1 MFNARPKGDIM
12 KTWIKRSLAG
22 LFGAAIVV
30 GSLGA
35 CSHRSEGARWNASP
49 EESAAMRSKMI
60 ERVSGK
66 LDLDAAQKAKLEVL
80 AAKLHEQRSALVGST
95 QNPRAE
101 MQALVAGDKF
111 DRTRAQTLVAEKTA
125 ALNSKSPEVV
135 AALGD
140 FYDSLNAAQQQKVR
154 DFMQRRGGWRRG

>member
-1 MFNARPKGDIM
+1 M
-12 KTWIKRSLAG
+12 KTWIQRSLAG
-22 LFGAAIVV
+22 VFGAALIV

-35 CSHRSEGARWNASP
+35 CSHRHEGARWNASP
-49 EESAAMRSKMI
+49 EEAAAMRSKMV

-66 LDLDAAQKAKLEVL
+66 LDLNGAQKAKLEVL
-80 AAKLHEQRSALVGST
+80 AAKLQEQRSALVGST
-95 QNPRAE
+95 QNPRADL
-101 MQALVAGDKF
+101 QALVAGTQF
-111 DRTRAQTLVAEKTA
+111 DRARAQALVAEKTA

-140 FYDSLNAAQQQKVR
+140 FYDSLNPTQQQKVR